1 MRPLFS
7 DDDSN
12 DIGRLA
18 DALPY
23 TDYDIEIAVREYKDI
38 QDDIDDYDGPVTC
51 MFSFGYGDV
60 TATARLPRMG
70 GLCLPWMIVGLCHE
84 VLHAPCAPADTY
96 RYRAYRPPIRA
107 PCVYLHSVRFQDGAY
122 YREQHLHAPYRASG
136 LC

>member
-23 TDYDIEIAVREYKDI
+23 TDYDIEIAVREYRKI

-60 TATARLPRMG
+60 HSDGEVTAYGRVVFT
-70 GLCLPWMIVGLCHE
+70 V
-84 VLHAPCAPADTY
+84 D
-96 RYRAYRPPIRA
+96 
-107 PCVYLHSVRFQDGAY
+107 D
-122 YREQHLHAPYRASG
+122 SG
-136 LC
+136 VVS